1 MMLLVYMFVFDIDQ
15 VIKIRQSILGDN
27 YLVIISSL
35 DFFIKVYVEVGVDQY

>member
-27 YLVIISSL
+27 YFVIISSL